1 MTGQNVRTA
10 HQNARR
16 GARASEMT
24 RDTTPASALA
34 SQAKS
39 DTQRVTISISGRPL
53 GANQVAG
60 VHWNGWVTGMD
71 GRRARLYTVK
81 RDWMEQAHLAWLE
94 AGRPVF
100 PDGASVFIRA
110 VFGTGN
116 RRDASNYAGAGS
128 VKWVLDALT
137 DCECWPDD
145 SQRYLDVAG
154 VETVYRRDEWAVEIV
169 ITERSDG

>member
-1 MTGQNVRTA
+1 
-10 HQNARR
+10 
-16 GARASEMT
+16 
-24 RDTTPASALA
+24 
-34 SQAKS
+34 
-39 DTQRVTISISGRPL
+39 VTISIPGRPL
-53 GANQVAG
+53 GANQVGG

-100 PDGASVFIRA
+100 PDGAAVVIRA
-110 VFGTGN
+110 VFGHGG
-116 RRDASNYAGAGS
+116 RVDESNYAGAGS

-137 DCECWPDD
+137 NCGCWPDD
-145 SQRYLDVAG
+145 SARWLTIAG
-154 VETVYRRDEWAVEIV
+154 IETVYRRGAWAVELV